1 MSEPSSL
8 YVRAHLSKD
17 AYERFLKSQRVGPKA
32 FDDWMVWLANVELAS
47 GQPTPALIDEVA
59 LALADDT
66 GTVEEGIEGWC
77 DSDWSFA
84 KSVYDEKTGL
94 WQFGVLQ
101 FSENIY
107 EYLAYLPF
115 VRAVSM
121 FQDRTQGDFMLVFPF
136 IWAPDTCELC
146 IDLDPGASRLHTEA
160 SPQRMAEARTF
171 LSFLMP
177 ADTD

>member
-17 AYERFLKSQRVGPKA
+17 AYARFLKSRRVGPQV
-32 FDDWMVWLANVELAS
+32 FDDWMVWLKDVELAS
-47 GQPTPALIDEVA
+47 GQPSAALIDEVA
-59 LALADDT
+59 QGLADDH
-66 GTVEEGIEGWC
+66 GTVEEGIQGWC

-84 KSVYDEKTGL
+84 KSVYDEKSGL

-115 VRAVSM
+115 LRAVSM
-121 FQDRTQGDFMLVFPF
+121 FQEHAQGDFLLVFPY
-136 IWAPDTCELC
+136 IWSPDVCELC
-146 IDLDPGASRLHTEA
+146 IDFDPGASRLHTEA
-160 SPQRMAEARTF
+160 SPQRMAEASAF

-177 ADTD
+177 TDTD